1 MPEDASHTD
10 DALTVAQAADALG
23 VSRQAIEGLVKRGLP
38 HAQTERGVRVSRQAV
53 AERHRGNLLR
63 AQQQVAELTRTA
75 ERYGFGSGTPVPPP
89 ASAEPSPASAVRPA
103 GAHGSGDPAAVSR
116 LSGEVEKLRELMGE
130 EKTGRALA
138 EARITQLLQ
147 DLRRLNKAVDALKP
161 EPDLELDSTA

>member
-1 MPEDASHTD
+1 LPKDASHTD
-10 DALTVAQAADALG
+10 DLTVAEAAQALG

-38 HAQTERGVRVSRQAV
+38 HSQTERGVRVSRQAV
-53 AERHRGNLLR
+53 AERHRRNLLR

-75 ERYGFGSGTPVPPP
+75 ERYGFGSGTPVPLASGEPP
-89 ASAEPSPASAVRPA
+89 PASAVRRA
-103 GAHGSGDPAAVSR
+103 GAPGSADPAEVSR
-116 LSGEVEKLRELMGE
+116 LSGEVEGLRELIGE

-147 DLRRLNKAVDALKP
+147 DIRRLNKAVDALKP